1 MNITKTFFS
10 LGTVNTVT
18 LFEID
23 TNSAEKIIDLI
34 IKRVMEID
42 DRMSAFKNE
51 SDVSI
56 VSANAGIKPILL
68 GSMKRL

>member
-23 TNSAEKIIDLI
+23 TNSEEKIIDLI